1 METFGQC
8 IIAKRM
14 EHGIQQLSTVY
25 LIYFLIS
32 CVSPDFDKCTTS
44 LKGVSD
50 CFVAEQLTIQLVTE
64 AIWPTHRPIRPGPS
78 SPKPIKFHGW

>member
-8 IIAKRM
+8 IIAKQM
-14 EHGIQQLSTVY
+14 EHGMQQLRTVY

-32 CVSPDFDKCTTS
+32 CVSPDFDKCTMS
-44 LKGVSD
+44 LQGVSD

-64 AIWPTHRPIRPGPS
+64 AIWPTRSAVNLMLNVKQIT
-78 SPKPIKFHGW
+78 IL